1 MSQQSI
7 FSETEK
13 KAAERYLWWPIY
25 LVREKRRLA
34 GITEAVQAASAG
46 GAEPADPNPEPPPVL
61 PGESAEEYMDRVEK
75 LREDTSESDVLSE
88 ND

>member
-25 LVREKRRLA
+25 LIREKRRLA
-34 GITEAVQAASAG
+34 GITEAVQAASAAA
-46 GAEPADPNPEPPPVL
+46 AEPQPGPPPVL
-61 PGESAEEYMDRVEK
+61 PGETAEEYMDRVEK
-75 LREDTSESDVLSE
+75 LREAISKS
-88 ND
+88 

>member
-34 GITEAVQAASAG
+34 GITEAVQAASAKA
-46 GAEPADPNPEPPPVL
+46 AEPQNEPPPVL
-61 PGESAEEYMDRVEK
+61 PGETAEEYMDRVEELK
-75 LREDTSESDVLSE
+75 KSSS
-88 ND
+88 